1 MSPKTA
7 DPIAAELRSKTVSFL
22 PRALKDNVFPRGRA
36 VQFINMSST
45 HSPNSFLTW
54 PHRKPPKVEQLSP
67 RQTRFLKMAL
77 EKDNKGHREMSD
89 KMDEK
94 YKDSNVWNKVI
105 DLLFVIIFYWLKL
118 LYFGT
123 RVN

>member
-1 MSPKTA
+1 
-7 DPIAAELRSKTVSFL
+7 
-22 PRALKDNVFPRGRA
+22 
-36 VQFINMSST
+36 MSST

-54 PHRKPPKVEQLSP
+54 PHRKPPKADQLSP

-89 KMDEK
+89 KLDEMC
-94 YKDSNVWNKVI
+94 KDSNVWNKVI

>member
-1 MSPKTA
+1 
-7 DPIAAELRSKTVSFL
+7 
-22 PRALKDNVFPRGRA
+22 
-36 VQFINMSST
+36 MSST

-54 PHRKPPKVEQLSP
+54 PHRKSPKADQLSP
-67 RQTRFLKMAL
+67 RARFFKMPL

-89 KMDEK
+89 KLDEK
-94 YKDSNVWNKVI
+94 YKDCNVWNKVI

-123 RVN
+123 REN